1 MLVTLGDQ
9 HHLDGLVVLG
19 ELSRRSLVRSP
30 KKVVLDFEFADP
42 ELENGY
48 LLEST

>member
-1 MLVTLGDQ
+1 MAG
-9 HHLDGLVVLG
+9 GVLG

-30 KKVVLDFEFADP
+30 KKVVLDFQFADP

-48 LLEST
+48 PLEST